1 MSSEGR
7 SRELREASD
16 RLKELSMRSYL
27 AARAIDA
34 LLDLVDDPSPR
45 RLKRFLREYRKAVR

>member
-1 MSSEGR
+1 MPSGEGR
-7 SRELREASD
+7 RELRDASD